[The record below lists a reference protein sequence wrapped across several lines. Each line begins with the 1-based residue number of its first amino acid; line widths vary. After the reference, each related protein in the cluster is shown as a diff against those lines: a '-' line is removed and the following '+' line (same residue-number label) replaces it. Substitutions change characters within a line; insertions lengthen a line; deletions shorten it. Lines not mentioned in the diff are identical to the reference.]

1 MPQPETRTALVRR
14 ARRIYRVLQRTY
26 PEARSELDFSTPLEL
41 LVATVLAA
49 QNTDKTINEISP
61 ALFARYPDAASY
73 AGADRAEMETMI
85 RRAGFFRAKTNN
97 LIGLGKA
104 VVDRH
109 GGEVPGRLDDLV
121 ALPGVGRKTANTVLA
136 NCFGVP
142 GIIVDTH
149 VGRLARRFGWTSHDD
164 ADKVEKDIAALFEK
178 RDWSGVS
185 HRVTWHGR
193 RICHSR
199 KPACGVCPVAAWCP
213 SYGLGPTDP
222 AAAAK
227 LRVPT

>member
-1 MPQPETRTALVRR
+1 MSQPESRTALVRR
-14 ARRIYRVLQRTY
+14 ARRIDRVLQQTY
-26 PEARSELDFSTPLEL
+26 PDAHSELNFSSPLEL

-49 QNTDKTINEISP
+49 QNTDKTINEVTP
-61 ALFARYPDAASY
+61 ALFARYRDAAAY
-73 AGADRAEMETMI
+73 AGADRAEMETLI

-97 LIGLGKA
+97 LIKLGQA
-104 VVDRH
+104 LTERH
-109 GGEVPGRLDDLV
+109 NGEVPGRLKDLV
-121 ALPGVGRKTANTVLA
+121 ALPGVGRKTANTVLG

-164 ADKVEKDIAALFEK
+164 ADKVEKDIGSLFEK
-178 RDWSGVS
+178 RDWTGVS
-185 HRVTWHGR
+185 HRLTWHGR

-199 KPACGVCPVAAWCP
+199 KPACGICPVAQWCP

-222 AAAAK
+222 VEAAK
-227 LRVPT
+227 LRA